1 MKILTRPY
9 AEADRH
15 RLEESGLH
23 PLLARLYAA
32 RHISS
37 ANQLEQD
44 FARLIPPAALANADH
59 AARLLADAIAA
70 NRKLLIV
77 ADYDADGATACA
89 VGVRALRALGARV
102 DFLVPN
108 RMELGY
114 GLSPELVDIAARM
127 GPDLLITVD
136 NGIASVEGVAR
147 AKSLGIATLI
157 TDHHLPGDT
166 LPDAECIVNP
176 NQAGCG
182 FPSKAIAGVGVMF
195 YVMLALRA
203 ELRNRKA
210 FENRP
215 EPNLA
220 SLTDL
225 VALGTVADVV
235 PLDANNR
242 ILVSQGLKRLRAG
255 HGKAGLV
262 ALARAAGRAPGNATC
277 FDLGFILGPRINAAG
292 RLADMR
298 LGIECL
304 LTDDEA
310 HAANCAQQLDRLN
323 RERRRIEGEMLD
335 EANAALDG
343 LTEAPG
349 ATQVM
354 FQPGWHQG
362 VVGLIASR
370 VRERVHRPVI
380 CFSLDEKKK
389 ELRGSGRSI
398 PGFHLRDA
406 LDLVAKRAPG
416 LILRFGGHAQAAGLT
431 IRRQDLARF
440 QELFEKTAAELLPE
454 AARARVVETDGEL
467 EAAYHS
473 LDVAQLLEA
482 QIWGQ
487 GFPPPLFCGSFH
499 VEQQRVVGERHLKL
513 RIRKDGERT
522 GSTLEAMRFNSLE
535 PLPAKVRAAYRLG
548 VNEFNGLKR
557 PQITFENVEPA

>member
-1 MKILTRPY
+1 MKILTRTY
-9 AEADRH
+9 AEADRR
-15 RLEESGLH
+15 RLEQAGVH

-32 RHISS
+32 RRIAS
-37 ANQLEQD
+37 ADQLGED
-44 FARLIPPAALANADH
+44 FARLLPPSALAHADR

-70 NRKLLIV
+70 RKKLLIV

-89 VGVRALRALGARV
+89 VGVRALRAFGAQV
-102 DFLVPN
+102 DYLVPN

-114 GLSPELVDIAARM
+114 GLSPELVDVAARRA
-127 GPDLLITVD
+127 PDLLITVD

-147 AKSLGIATLI
+147 AKRLGIATLI
-157 TDHHLPGDT
+157 TDHHLPGDV
-166 LPDAECIVNP
+166 LPQAECIVNP
-176 NQAGCG
+176 NQPGCA
-182 FPSKAIAGVGVMF
+182 FPSKSMAGVGVMF

-203 ELRNRKA
+203 ELRLRKA
-210 FENRP
+210 FADKP

-220 SLTDL
+220 ALTDL

-242 ILVSQGLKRLRAG
+242 ILVAQGLKRLRAG
-255 HGKAGLV
+255 RGKAGLA
-262 ALARAAGRAPGNATC
+262 ALARAAGRSSGAATC

-292 RLADMR
+292 RLADMS

-304 LTDDEA
+304 VTDDEA
-310 HAANCAQQLDRLN
+310 RAANCAQQLDRLN
-323 RERRRIEGEMLD
+323 RERRRIEGDMLD

-343 LTEAPG
+343 IGEAAG
-349 ATQVM
+349 ATLSM
-354 FQPGWHQG
+354 YQPGWHQG

-380 CFSLDEKKK
+380 CFALDEKKK

-406 LDLVAKRAPG
+406 LDLLAKRAPG

-431 IRRQDLARF
+431 IRAKDLALF
-440 QELFEKTAAELLPE
+440 QESFEKTASELLPE
-454 AARARVVETDGEL
+454 EARLRVVETDGEL

-487 GFPPPLFCGSFH
+487 GFPPPLFCDTFL
-499 VEQQRVVGERHLKL
+499 VEEQRVVGERHLKL
-513 RIRKDGERT
+513 RIRREGER
-522 GSTLEAMRFNSLE
+522 GRAGLDAMRFNSLE
-535 PLPAKVRAAYRLG
+535 PLPGRIRAAYRLG
-548 VNEFNGLKR
+548 VNEFNGLQR
-557 PQITFENVEPA
+557 PQITLEHAEPA